1 MMASYRSKEVGCII
15 WENQENGKKHILALG
30 MYISVNIYDLA
41 SIYFFTFMKEFSYC
55 TENKVLL
62 RS

>member
-1 MMASYRSKEVGCII
+1 MGCII

-55 TENKVLL
+55 TGNKVLL